1 MMRRTP
7 VKSRR
12 GQFLILSALGI
23 VIMMITLSS
32 LLAYTSL
39 SRISLEKT
47 DFRRVT
53 AEVNLNFRRALAT
66 SLAEVSKKLDF
77 KASVSRYSNYTTL
90 NDYPDAKLGGY
101 EFMTQ
106 WQKTILASYSGLG
119 LNLSVSRPLFQ
130 CAWNSSSGYSKVSS
144 NITLDIL
151 NYGFY
156 GWRSQASIELNVTI
170 LDLDL
175 NRTDGRTVAFYF
187 YVGKE
192 NGVPVSGIS
201 ENYAFILFKHVESDQ
216 LTLSKNFSLTY
227 LGGGHYLANFTMYST
242 TILEGLDQIKDFIWE
257 NMTEEDFKP
266 EYRENITET
275 KSQLCGMVDEVIE
288 KYNSSQL
295 VQAYVNLTDD
305 VRPKLNPEAP
315 NSSRWVTEDA
325 NTTYVLALIDV
336 VRSQLTPTV
345 RIGLQDSRG
354 IIVGAVRTLANYE
367 EDTAGPRVKSIYA
380 SPSPTHGLSTV
391 TLTATIDD
399 LLTGFSNIEY
409 VEYFVNETGP
419 DGSGTPMSPSDGSFD
434 SPSEEATAEIDVSS
448 WAPGNY
454 TIYVH
459 GRDAAGFWG
468 EARSITIEVT
478 ESQVMYVSNIEMYLY
493 RWWFFYRAK
502 AVVTILDG
510 DGNPVENAMVY
521 GHWSGSVS
529 GDVNAQ
535 TNELGQVSFWSPWV
549 WGRRRLTFTF
559 TVDDVVLEGYVYDPD
574 LNVETSDTIR
584 T

>member
-1 MMRRTP
+1 MMRKHR
-7 VKSRR
+7 VNGRR

-23 VIMMITLSS
+23 VIMMMSLSS
-32 LLAYTSL
+32 LMAYTSL
-39 SRISLEKT
+39 SRISLKKT
-47 DFRRVT
+47 DFRKVA
-53 AEVNLNFRRALAT
+53 AEVALNSRGALAT
-66 SLAEVSKKLDF
+66 ALAEVSKKLDF
-77 KASVSRYSNYTTL
+77 KASVTRYSNYTTL
-90 NDYPDAKLGGY
+90 DDYPDAELSGY
-101 EFMTQ
+101 EFITQ
-106 WQKTILASYSGLG
+106 WQKIVLASYPG
-119 LNLSVSRPLFQ
+119 LNLNFSVSKPVFQ
-130 CAWNSSSGYSKVSS
+130 CVWNSSSGYSKVSS
-144 NITLDIL
+144 NVTLDIL

-156 GWRSQASIELNVTI
+156 GLRSQVSIELKVTI

-187 YVGKE
+187 YVERE
-192 NGVPVSGIS
+192 NGVPVSGICKS
-201 ENYAFILFKHVESDQ
+201 RAFILFKHVENDQ
-216 LTLSKNFSLTY
+216 LTLSKAFDLTY

-242 TILEGLDQIKDFIWE
+242 TILEGLNQTKEFIRE

-275 KSQLCGMVDEVIE
+275 KSQLCNMVDEVIA

-295 VQAYVNLTDD
+295 MQAYVNLTEDI
-305 VRPKLNPEAP
+305 RPKLDPTAP

-345 RIGLQDSRG
+345 RIVLQDSRG
-354 IIVGAVRTLANYE
+354 IVVGAVRTLVNYE
-367 EDTAGPRVKSIYA
+367 EDTEGPRVRSVFA

-399 LLTGFSNIEY
+399 LLTGFSNIECA
-409 VEYFVNETGP
+409 EYFVNEVGP
-419 DGSGTPMSPSDGSFD
+419 NGSGIPMSPSDGRFD
-434 SPSEEATAEIDVSS
+434 SPSEEVTAEINVSS

-468 EARSITIEVT
+468 EAVPVTIEVT
-478 ESQVMYVSNIEMYLY
+478 ESLVMYVSNIEMYLY

-502 AVVTILDG
+502 AVVTILDSE
-510 DGNPVENAMVY
+510 GNPVENAVVY

-529 GDVNAQ
+529 GEVSAQ
-535 TNELGQVSFWSPWV
+535 TNELGQVSFWSPWA
-549 WGRRRLTFTF
+549 WGWRRLTFTF
-559 TVDDVVLEGYVYDPD
+559 TVDNVVLDGYTYDSD
-574 LNVETSDTIR
+574 LNVETSDTIQ